1 MRSSIF
7 DKPIFRARV
16 SKEKAKIF
24 PEGALGYLLGP
35 ILALVS
41 NSFIA
46 AYLQKYYTD
55 VLGLTTWAPY
65 FLVVLQLGSVAFI
78 VIGNII
84 VGKIMNKLNSK
95 AGRARPLL
103 LISIPLVVLAFA
115 VMFWLTPYPDVN
127 AGEKANFGVL
137 IMIALGYNL
146 YFSVGYPF
154 YYASHS
160 ALVGLSTRDSKARGL
175 LATLSNGAVLAS
187 MGACTMVIPLLL
199 GNFFQDPETA
209 FGIFK
214 WIALVLV
221 VITVLGTI
229 LEFIFTRERVTEEQQ
244 EIGDGKAEEAKAVK
258 TSEQWK
264 ICSKDK
270 FWWIMII
277 FFLLYQLG
285 GMLKNCSQL
294 YYCNALWGAG
304 KATIQAMND
313 EGGKFMSGIS
323 VAGAIPTAV
332 GMLIVWPLSNKL
344 GKGKLILFGALL
356 AVAGGVMGILAGN
369 NYVLVLIAFILK
381 ALGGAPAMYISLA
394 LLADVSDHQEAKH
407 GIRCDGLSMAI
418 YGAIMVA
425 MTGIANAII
434 AGVLSATGY
443 NSTLADEAQAV
454 VTMTSDSVK
463 TAMTWIF
470 FGGEAI
476 CFLVIALMFIFMR
489 VEKYSKEDQA
499 ILKARKGEAEEKQ
512 PAEQPAEQEAPAEEA
527 APEEKP
533 EEQPAEENAEEAPA
547 EEEQPAEEQAE
558 EPAPEAEE
566 NAEPAEE
573 PKEEAPAEEP
583 QPEEKPAEEPKEAPK
598 PKKSGKGK
606 GKKK

>member
-16 SKEKAKIF
+16 NKEKAKIF

-146 YFSVGYPF
+146 YFAVGYPF

-199 GNFFQDPETA
+199 GNFFKEPEKA
-209 FGIFK
+209 FAIFK

-221 VITVLGTI
+221 IITVLGTI

-294 YYCNALWGAG
+294 YYCNALWGVG
-304 KATIQAMND
+304 KDTIQGMND
-313 EGGKFMSGIS
+313 AGGKIMSVIS
-323 VAGAIPTAV
+323 IAGAIPTAV

-356 AVAGGVMGILAGN
+356 AVAGGVMGILAGDN
-369 NYVLVLIAFILK
+369 MVLAVIAFVIK

-443 NSTLADEAQAV
+443 DSTKAVEADAV
-454 VTMTSDSVK
+454 ASMTSSNVQ

-476 CFLVIALMFIFMR
+476 CFLIIALMFIFMK

-499 ILKARKGEAEEKQ
+499 ILKARKGEAEGEQ
-512 PAEQPAEQEAPAEEA
+512 PAEQPAEQEATAEEA
-527 APEEKP
+527 VPEEKP
-533 EEQPAEENAEEAPA
+533 EEQPAEE
-547 EEEQPAEEQAE
+547 EQPTEEQAG

-583 QPEEKPAEEPKEAPK
+583 QPEEKPAEEPKEDPK